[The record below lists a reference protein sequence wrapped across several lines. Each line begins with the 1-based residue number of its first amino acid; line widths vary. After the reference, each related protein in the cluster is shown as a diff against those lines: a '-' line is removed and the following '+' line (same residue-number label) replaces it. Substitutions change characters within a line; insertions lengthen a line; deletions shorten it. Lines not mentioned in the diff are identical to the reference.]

1 MEQIIFLLY
10 LAFLHSMTYYLED
23 MAFLMYLFVFYGG
36 LFILEEIEKWL
47 NEEAVT
53 CTIDS
58 RRASKELNDYNT

>member
-1 MEQIIFLLY
+1 
-10 LAFLHSMTYYLED
+10 

-47 NEEAVT
+47 DEEAVT